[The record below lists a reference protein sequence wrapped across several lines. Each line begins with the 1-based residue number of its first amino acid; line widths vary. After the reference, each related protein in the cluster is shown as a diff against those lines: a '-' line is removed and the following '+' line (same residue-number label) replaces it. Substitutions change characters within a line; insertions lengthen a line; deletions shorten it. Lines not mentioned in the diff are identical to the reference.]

1 MAKLVAHWAV
11 GGRLYCADDS
21 ISPVIPL
28 GGDRIAQ
35 CPVCFGRNAD
45 IRERTWRTQT
55 EPLSDYIDRLFKEN
69 K

>member
-1 MAKLVAHWAV
+1 
-11 GGRLYCADDS
+11 
-21 ISPVIPL
+21 VIPL
-28 GGDRIAQ
+28 PGDRIAQ